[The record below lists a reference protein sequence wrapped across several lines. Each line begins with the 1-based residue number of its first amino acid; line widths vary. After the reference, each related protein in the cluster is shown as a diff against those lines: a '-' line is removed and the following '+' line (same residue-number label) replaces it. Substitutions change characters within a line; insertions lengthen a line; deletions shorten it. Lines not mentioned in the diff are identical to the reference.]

1 MKKHYILIDYE
12 NVQTKS
18 LSVLQGAPNQEF
30 VITVFVGANQSKIPI
45 ELVSSM
51 QSFGD
56 KAEYV
61 QITGSGRNALDFHI
75 AYYLGALT
83 ERDPKGIFHVISKD
97 TGYDSADQASEDRED
112 RCGEA
117 KGPVRYPV
125 AVVVQ
130 QETCE
135 RADHRNR
142 QEPVRTGQFPAPQG
156 QDAQEFHQLLF
167 GNKLET
173 ERIDSLGGRPEATEV
188 HRRQAGKRD
197 LPEHVAER
205 GGGRY
210 PNPAG
215 MDADFADLRLRG
227 NVGRW
232 RSDVRRAHRH
242 SLVRGNDGC

>member
-18 LSVLQGAPNQEF
+18 LSVLQGASNQEF

-97 TGYDSADQASEDRED
+97 TGYDQLIKHLKTMKIDAARQRDLFDIPWLSSSNKKPANEQITAIVKNLSARGNSRP
-112 RCGEA
+112 R
-117 KGPVRYPV
+117 KVK
-125 AVVVQ
+125 
-130 QETCE
+130 TLK
-135 RADHRNR
+135 NSINS
-142 QEPVRTGQFPAPQG
+142 
-156 QDAQEFHQLLF
+156 LF
-167 GNKLET
+167 GNKLEA
-173 ERIDSLGGRPEATEV
+173 ERIDGLVE
-188 HRRQAGKRD
+188 D
-197 LPEHVAER
+197 LKQQKYIVVKQE
-205 GGGRY
+205 
-210 PNPAG
+210 
-215 MDADFADLRLRG
+215 
-227 NVGRW
+227 NVTYQ
-232 RSDVRRAHRH
+232 
-242 SLVRGNDGC
+242 NM

>member
-51 QSFGD
+51 QRFGD

-97 TGYDSADQASEDRED
+97 TGYDQLIKHLKTGKIDAARQRDLFDIPWLSSSNKKPANEQITAIVKNLSARGNSRP
-112 RCGEA
+112 R
-117 KGPVRYPV
+117 KVK
-125 AVVVQ
+125 
-130 QETCE
+130 TLK
-135 RADHRNR
+135 NSINS
-142 QEPVRTGQFPAPQG
+142 
-156 QDAQEFHQLLF
+156 LF
-167 GNKLET
+167 GNKLEA
-173 ERIDSLGGRPEATEV
+173 ERIDGLVE
-188 HRRQAGKRD
+188 D
-197 LPEHVAER
+197 LKQQKYIVIKQE
-205 GGGRY
+205 
-210 PNPAG
+210 
-215 MDADFADLRLRG
+215 
-227 NVGRW
+227 NVTYQ
-232 RSDVRRAHRH
+232 
-242 SLVRGNDGC
+242 NM